1 MPMKIS
7 KGVQYMLIAAFVF
20 SLMKVCIKQVSH
32 IPAVEVIMFR
42 SVISLVLSGF
52 FLYRQKVSFWGNNKK
67 VLIMRGASGAVA
79 LVMFFSLVQ
88 QIPLAAA
95 ASMQYLS
102 PVFAAILGVFIVKEK
117 VSWKQ
122 YLYFAISF
130 AGVLVIQG
138 VDSRISGLHLAMGL
152 GASFFAGLAYNFV
165 RKLKTT
171 EHPLVIILYFP
182 LVTLP
187 MAIVASY
194 FVWEMPVG
202 SDWFYLLLVGVFT
215 QIAQYYLTRSYQLE
229 EISKVSIINYT
240 GLLYSIAFGFLLF
253 GETYSWM
260 SYIGM
265 LLIVIGVVLNV
276 RGRG

>member
-1 MPMKIS
+1 MKIS

-42 SVISLVLSGF
+42 SVISLLLSGF

-138 VDSRISGLHLAMGL
+138 FDSRISGLHLAMGL

-187 MAIVASY
+187 MAILASY
-194 FVWEMPVG
+194 FVWEMPQG
-202 SDWFYLLLVGVFT
+202 ADWFYLLLVGVFT

-253 GETYSWM
+253 GETYDWM

-276 RGRG
+276 KLKK

>member
-1 MPMKIS
+1 
-7 KGVQYMLIAAFVF
+7 MLIAAFVF

-42 SVISLVLSGF
+42 SVISLLLSGF

-138 VDSRISGLHLAMGL
+138 FDSRISGLHLAMGL

-187 MAIVASY
+187 MAILASY
-194 FVWEMPVG
+194 FVWEMPQG
-202 SDWFYLLLVGVFT
+202 ADWFYLLLVGVFT

-253 GETYSWM
+253 GETYDWM

-276 RGRG
+276 KLKK

>member
-1 MPMKIS
+1 MKIS